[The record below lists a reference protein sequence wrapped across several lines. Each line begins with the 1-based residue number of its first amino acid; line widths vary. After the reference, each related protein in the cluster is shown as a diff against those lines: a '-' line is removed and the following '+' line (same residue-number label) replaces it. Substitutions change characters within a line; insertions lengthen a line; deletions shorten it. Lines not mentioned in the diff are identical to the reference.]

1 MRPKAVITYGNPR
14 VSEEKVTTKFTLY
27 GDTNAMKVQHH
38 KYTGASDYELMKA
51 HRALWS
57 MIDDNELLANDQ
69 DTPARTRRRTRTA
82 QENIIETFMPE
93 LPDDPDERRVEVNK
107 RFQYKKQLRKVA
119 FRAARNIYD
128 DDAAAEAF
136 AAPMEE
142 ERETWNN
149 KEAGRRQ
156 TRGMVQ

>member
-27 GDTNAMKVQHH
+27 GDTDATKVQHQ
-38 KYTGASDYELMKA
+38 KYTEASDYELIKA

-57 MIDDNELLANDQ
+57 MIDDNELLPNNQ
-69 DTPARTRRRTRTA
+69 DTPVRTPRRTRTA

-107 RFQYKKQLRKVA
+107 RLQYKKQSGRWPSGQPGTFMMMMLQQKHSQQQWRKKG
-119 FRAARNIYD
+119 RHGTTKRQ
-128 DDAAAEAF
+128 
-136 AAPMEE
+136 EE
-142 ERETWNN
+142 DSC
-149 KEAGRRQ
+149 
-156 TRGMVQ
+156 